1 MSLGFEVFTE
11 LFNGLTCQSG
21 QILDTALVF
30 LSRLT
35 FFTLP
40 LKSCDMLPAM
50 DKEMSMKKIIF
61 TLALLTSFG
70 VQAFEGEV
78 VLKTM
83 QCKGAT
89 LEMIVTVVKDTYP
102 GSVPTVGWIVEDT
115 TTGKRAQYMGYLFS
129 ENGLKE
135 FRSTDIDS
143 SVEVSGSLSVL
154 KWADKE
160 EALFC
165 K

>member
-1 MSLGFEVFTE
+1 
-11 LFNGLTCQSG
+11 
-21 QILDTALVF
+21 
-30 LSRLT
+30 
-35 FFTLP
+35 
-40 LKSCDMLPAM
+40 
-50 DKEMSMKKIIF
+50 MKKIIF
-61 TLALLTSFG
+61 TLALLTSFAA
-70 VQAFEGEV
+70 QAFEGEV

-115 TTGKRAQYMGYLFS
+115 VTSKRAQYMGYLYS

-154 KWADKE
+154 KWAGKE

>member
-1 MSLGFEVFTE
+1 
-11 LFNGLTCQSG
+11 
-21 QILDTALVF
+21 
-30 LSRLT
+30 
-35 FFTLP
+35 
-40 LKSCDMLPAM
+40 
-50 DKEMSMKKIIF
+50 MKKVIL
-61 TLALLTSFG
+61 TLVLWTSLAP
-70 VQAFEGEV
+70 QAFANEV
-78 VLKTM
+78 VLKSM

-89 LEMIVTVVKDTYP
+89 LEMILTVVKDTYP
-102 GSVPTVGWIVEDT
+102 GSLPTVGWIVADT
-115 TTGKRAQYMGYLFS
+115 TNGKRAEYMGYLFS